1 MAGERNEIPMSTTDS
16 IPSASQRAVKASDMA
31 WASSQISVL
40 DARNQLAAWADRHGY
55 DAVVGV
61 RLIAKPGVRV
71 IDWVIYGTAISW
83 DG

>member
-31 WASSQISVL
+31 WASSQISIL
-40 DARNQLAAWADRHGY
+40 DAKSQLAAWADRHGY